1 MWQSTKGASI
11 LADVAESSRERTGQR
26 GPFGHG
32 TLSVTESFRFA
43 G

>member
-1 MWQSTKGASI
+1 MWQSTKGASL
-11 LADVAESSRERTGQR
+11 LANVAESSREPNGRP

-32 TLSVTESFRFA
+32 LLSVTESFRFA